1 MNRPNVIEVEG
12 VSKKFTVHKDKNLKE
27 RVVNSGRSKKHTE
40 IYWALRDIGFTVEA
54 GESIGLAGANGS
66 GKSTL
71 LKVIG
76 GILTPDSGEVR
87 VRGRIAALLELG
99 AGFHPDLTGR
109 ENIVLNA
116 SILGLDED
124 EINSKMDS
132 IIEFSGISDFIDTQV
147 KFYSSGM
154 YVRLAFA
161 VAIHSDPDILLV
173 DEVLAVGDEP
183 FQRKCMQ
190 KIREFQAEGRS
201 IILVSHS
208 AEQIINVCDRAII
221 LDHGNIIAA
230 GEARE
235 AMSMLRE
242 SYEEQI
248 TQEMAEEDA
257 KARHGE
263 DSAKASNRT
272 CSIEKVMVEGLTERS
287 NGRLIHQSGDS
298 ITVNISLKTSDSL
311 SDYGVMVGINSPSD
325 IPVFGMS
332 SKQQKI
338 TLPEFEE
345 SIEIKIGL
353 PDLNL
358 ADGDY
363 FINVAI
369 VNSYGVEIARLQH
382 AVLMS
387 SRADGAT
394 TGFVKVYPEVSFASV
409 N

>member
-235 AMSMLRE
+235 AMSMLR
-242 SYEEQI
+242 
-248 TQEMAEEDA
+248 
-257 KARHGE
+257 
-263 DSAKASNRT
+263 DS
-272 CSIEKVMVEGLTERS
+272 
-287 NGRLIHQSGDS
+287 
-298 ITVNISLKTSDSL
+298 
-311 SDYGVMVGINSPSD
+311 
-325 IPVFGMS
+325 
-332 SKQQKI
+332 
-338 TLPEFEE
+338 
-345 SIEIKIGL
+345 
-353 PDLNL
+353 
-358 ADGDY
+358 
-363 FINVAI
+363 
-369 VNSYGVEIARLQH
+369 
-382 AVLMS
+382 
-387 SRADGAT
+387 
-394 TGFVKVYPEVSFASV
+394 
-409 N
+409 